1 MPGMAAKAIIDMVA
15 VVHSM
20 DGFEATVDPLR
31 ALGWVHAPE
40 PDQAQP
46 FRSFCT
52 PDIAQRT
59 HHLHVFE
66 KTSDSWR
73 DLLAFRNYLRVHPGL
88 AAAYAALKRDLA
100 LQHGSDPN
108 RREPYRVGKATFI
121 QAVTALA
128 NRAPPHSAHRAPVAP
143 AKAGI
148 RPEGTIGRPLRNL
161 SRDGAEVGRYGSPRR
176 RIPGSKVIVVA
187 DLPEAGRCAPDAGR
201 CAAGFLGSR
210 RGS

>member
-1 MPGMAAKAIIDMVA
+1 MRRDPIVISPYDAAWVHAFEVERDQITPVLEPWLARDIAHVGSTSIPGMAAKAIIDMVA

-20 DGFEATVDPLR
+20 DGFEAVVDPLR

-73 DLLAFRNYLRVHPGL
+73 DLLAFRDYLRAHPGF
-88 AAAYAALKRDLA
+88 AAAYASLKRELA
-100 LQHGSDPN
+100 SQHGSDPN

-121 QAVTALA
+121 QEVTALA
-128 NRAPPHSAHRAPVAP
+128 SRSSSA
-143 AKAGI
+143 
-148 RPEGTIGRPLRNL
+148 
-161 SRDGAEVGRYGSPRR
+161 
-176 RIPGSKVIVVA
+176 
-187 DLPEAGRCAPDAGR
+187 
-201 CAAGFLGSR
+201 
-210 RGS
+210 